1 MMTIDISELKEAK
14 PGSAWKHP
22 RMGGYFCVLARS
34 EETGVT
40 LFAFQPRKGNAYT
53 FTIEADGE
61 VKGWGLQEF
70 TARQLFENP
79 SDAVLGSDQLALTGQ
94 LLGLLLSTE
103 GWLRG
108 TVLDFDASRTGE
120 SEW

>member
-1 MMTIDISELKEAK
+1 
-14 PGSAWKHP
+14 
-22 RMGGYFCVLARS
+22 MGGYFCVLARS

-94 LLGLLLSTE
+94 LLGLFLSTE